1 MSAANRDEYGKTM
14 QRDLDLV
21 CLGYRSMQ
29 SERSEA
35 KPSGAM
41 RCHDAVGS
49 TNAGCKRGSKDRQD
63 NALALFLR
71 TA

>member
-1 MSAANRDEYGKTM
+1 MRAASRDEYGKTM

-35 KPSGAM
+35 K
-41 RCHDAVGS
+41 RCDALPR
-49 TNAGCKRGSKDRQD
+49 RGGVDKCRMQE
-63 NALALFLR
+63 R
-71 TA
+71 ERR